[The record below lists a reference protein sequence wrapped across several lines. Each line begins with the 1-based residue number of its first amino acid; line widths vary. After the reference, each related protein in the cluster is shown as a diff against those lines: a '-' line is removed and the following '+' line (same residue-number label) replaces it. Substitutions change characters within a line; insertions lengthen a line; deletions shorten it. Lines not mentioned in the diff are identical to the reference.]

1 MGASWDISVLVK
13 LVDGLSTSAK
23 LYHRRARGLDRAPSD
38 ELFAVVV
45 LDSVASSRLNFFFKA
60 SAPVASPWGMED
72 LAREWDAAQPR
83 EP

>member
-1 MGASWDISVLVK
+1 MLVK
-13 LVDGLSTSAK
+13 LVDGLSTIAQ
-23 LYHRRARGLDRAPSD
+23 LYHRRARRLERAPSD

-45 LDSVASSRLNFFFKA
+45 LDSVASTRLNFFFKA

-72 LAREWDAAQPR
+72 LARDWDAAQPR